1 MVRFIKPFAM
11 KKEVN
16 LYWGVTLLI
25 FLVASCTK
33 DSITDS
39 QDSASSDRDQS
50 TVIKAEELTYTTYFI
65 PAGSHYCTI
74 STLKSVKTSEMKFA
88 VKFDSSAI
96 YTTKDPLNQSDIN
109 KLYGFSEGFNNQ
121 YNSARFGWS
130 WYNKKLNIFAYVY
143 KRGVRAQ
150 KRITSVAIGREH
162 TFSIKVSGASYIF
175 TINGISATMARG
187 LSTATASGY
196 QQYPYFGGDEVA
208 PHNVTILIRNL
219 N

>member
-1 MVRFIKPFAM
+1 MKINFIS
-11 KKEVN
+11 N
-16 LYWGVTLLI
+16 TLLLSSM
-25 FLVASCTK
+25 LVFASCTK
-33 DSITDS
+33 DSISDLPEPVS
-39 QDSASSDRDQS
+39 PDRDQS
-50 TVIKAEELTYTTYFI
+50 TTVKAEELTYTTYFI
-65 PAGSHYCTI
+65 PAGSHYCTT
-74 STLKSVKTSEMKFA
+74 STLKSVKTSEMRFA

-96 YTTKDPLNQSDIN
+96 YKTVDPLNQSDIN
-109 KLYGFSEGFNNQ
+109 KLYGFSEGLNNQ

-130 WYNKKLNIFAYVY
+130 WYNNRLNIFAYVY